1 MTSWVLSCNR
11 ILYDFAYMSQWATPE
26 GEEPGK
32 VHSQKVKV
40 NFLPPDGHPLDEEDE
55 FPHRMSMMSGVAPEE
70 AVSRHHSIS
79 CQPPT
84 FSVALVRH
92 REGKTQYVWTSW
104 RSVLGHP

>member
-1 MTSWVLSCNR
+1 
-11 ILYDFAYMSQWATPE
+11 
-26 GEEPGK
+26 
-32 VHSQKVKV
+32 
-40 NFLPPDGHPLDEEDE
+40 
-55 FPHRMSMMSGVAPEE
+55 MSGVAPEE

>member
-1 MTSWVLSCNR
+1 MTSWVLSCNPVFR
-11 ILYDFAYMSQWATPE
+11 MTLYAYMSQWTTPE

-40 NFLPPDGHPLDEEDE
+40 NYLPPDGHPLERSCKRTS
-55 FPHRMSMMSGVAPEE
+55 FPESSTSDLPVA
-70 AVSRHHSIS
+70 V
-79 CQPPT
+79 
-84 FSVALVRH
+84 VRH